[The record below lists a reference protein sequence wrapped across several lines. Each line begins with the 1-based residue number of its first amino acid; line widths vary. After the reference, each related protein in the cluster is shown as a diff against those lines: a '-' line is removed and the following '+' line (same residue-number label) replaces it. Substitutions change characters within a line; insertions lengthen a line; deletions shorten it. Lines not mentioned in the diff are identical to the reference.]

1 MKNIGKEIGDELA
14 SHHWNE
20 NYRQLIKEAFNDPD
34 VQSLITTHRDELTNE
49 DLKRS
54 ASKVY
59 EFFTIKN
66 QLKRGEATLAPG
78 YEPKL
83 NVVNHTLEVA
93 YVPSQQLMA
102 EQKIAQL
109 HARVKLLN
117 LPKSL
122 RQASLA
128 DFEVAGRE
136 AAASAAADF
145 VQQYLAD
152 PKKFHQGLY
161 LSGNFGVGKTYLLA
175 AIANK
180 LAAENIIS
188 MLVHFPSFAV
198 KLKNSIGTSQNTP
211 LIETVKK
218 VPILMLDDIGADQLS
233 SWIRDDILGV
243 ILQYRMQ
250 EQLATFFS
258 SNFSQQQ
265 LLQEYLTVNN
275 RGEAEPLKAQR
286 IMERIRYLSRET
298 IMIGKNRRNQ

>member
-1 MKNIGKEIGDELA
+1 MKDIGKEFGKELA
-14 SHHWNE
+14 NHHWNE
-20 NYRQLIKEAFNDPD
+20 NYRQLVKQAFADPE
-34 VQSLITTHRDELTNE
+34 VQALIAKHRSELTNE
-49 DLKRS
+49 ELKRS

-59 EFFTIKN
+59 EFVTIKN
-66 QLKRGEATLAPG
+66 QLKRGESTLAPG

-83 NVVNHTLEVA
+83 SVVNHTFEVA
-93 YVPSQQLMA
+93 YVPSQQLLVERKLA
-102 EQKIAQL
+102 EV
-109 HARVKLLN
+109 HSRVKLLN

-128 DFEVAGRE
+128 DFEIAGRE
-136 AAASAAADF
+136 RAANAATEF
-145 VQQYLAD
+145 IQQYLAT
-152 PKKFHQGLY
+152 PHEFHQGLY
-161 LSGNFGVGKTYLLA
+161 LSGSFGVGKTYLLA
-175 AIANK
+175 AIANQ

-218 VPILMLDDIGADQLS
+218 VPVLMLDDIGADQLS
-233 SWIRDDILGV
+233 SWIRDDVLGV

-258 SNFSQQQ
+258 SNLSQQQ
-265 LLQEYLTVNN
+265 LLGEYLTVNN

-286 IMERIRYLSRET
+286 IMERVRYLSRE
-298 IMIGKNRRNQ
+298 IVMIGQNRRRQ